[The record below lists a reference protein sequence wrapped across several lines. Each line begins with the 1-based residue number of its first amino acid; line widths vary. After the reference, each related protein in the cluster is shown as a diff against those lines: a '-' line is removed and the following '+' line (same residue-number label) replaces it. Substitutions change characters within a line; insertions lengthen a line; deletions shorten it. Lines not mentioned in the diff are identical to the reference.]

1 MLNSQEVGKS
11 ILICRLKSNLLQKDL
26 SKKTGISTSSLHG
39 YESGKVFPGLYNAML
54 IADTL
59 GVTLDEL
66 VGYKND
72 KEK

>member
-1 MLNSQEVGKS
+1 MQVEKK
-11 ILICRLKSNLLQKDL
+11 CT
-26 SKKTGISTSSLHG
+26 SKRSEQKTGISTSSLHG
-39 YESGKVFPGLYNAML
+39 YESGKAFPGLYNAML